1 MCFTHPY
8 RLIWQVVPPL
18 IVPSLHLFLS
28 PSKKFL
34 GRREGFQFI
43 EIHCFNSVIVP
54 ARSISLLQCLVP
66 VKRVK
71 TLVGDTACLAVPE
84 SSPPWASDRF
94 VPSSCCPSLHIE
106 LLFHL
111 NLVISARVLRQPDR
125 RLCSQHCLG
134 SWAYCI
140 HFLLCPFSPSEAKP
154 LGQPNFLWEI
164 PIPWV
169 VRQGYLRM
177 AAHFCNTWDRCC
189 IFQYQSFWTCWQLQA
204 FGLQS
209 WLSD

>member
-1 MCFTHPY
+1 MCFTRPY

-18 IVPSLHLFLS
+18 TDLSLHLFLS
-28 PSKKFL
+28 PNKKFL
-34 GRREGFQFI
+34 GRGEFQFL

-54 ARSISLLQCLVP
+54 GKSISLLQRLIP
-66 VKRVK
+66 AKRVK

-84 SSPPWASDRF
+84 CSSPWASDMF
-94 VPSSCCPSLHIE
+94 VPSSCCPSLHID
-106 LLFHL
+106 LFRL

-125 RLCSQHCLG
+125 RLFSQHCLG

-164 PIPWV
+164 LIPWV
-169 VRQGYLRM
+169 VR
-177 AAHFCNTWDRCC
+177 
-189 IFQYQSFWTCWQLQA
+189 
-204 FGLQS
+204 
-209 WLSD
+209 